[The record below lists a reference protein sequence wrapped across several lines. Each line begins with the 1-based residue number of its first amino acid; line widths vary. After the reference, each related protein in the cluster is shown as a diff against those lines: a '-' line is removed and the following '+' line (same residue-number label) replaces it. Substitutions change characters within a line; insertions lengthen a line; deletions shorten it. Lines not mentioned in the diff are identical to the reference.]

1 MSKRFCIAMLLCMV
15 IVSSSYAATFTPGTY
30 EGKGRGYSENLEIT
44 VKVTVDEEK
53 ITKVEIEGAE
63 EVPFGVPQFEN
74 YGGQL
79 IGKSEAK
86 IDAVS
91 NATMTRDGIVKA
103 VEDALSQ
110 ARVPVSM

>member
-1 MSKRFCIAMLLCMV
+1 MKAQ
-15 IVSSSYAATFTPGTY
+15 
-30 EGKGRGYSENLEIT
+30 N
-44 VKVTVDEEK
+44 
-53 ITKVEIEGAE
+53 
-63 EVPFGVPQFEN
+63 
-74 YGGQL
+74 GGQL